1 MRLSPCTGT
10 SYSSWLST
18 TALSLLAGSTFTTA
32 ITLDLTDTNS
42 IKSAASTCAYNLL
55 TFYTGN
61 NTGDVPGNLPQPYY
75 WWEAGAMF
83 GILIDYY
90 YYTNDSQYNDLV
102 TQGML
107 WQTGTDNDYMTPNQ
121 TKTEGNDDQGFWGMA
136 AMSAAEQKFPDPPS
150 SKPQWLALAQA
161 VFNDQAS
168 RWDTQYCNGGLRWQ
182 IFTFNTGY
190 DYKNSISNGCF
201 FNLGARL
208 ALYTGNA
215 TYAQWAEKTFNWT
228 QAVALMDQNYH
239 FYDGA
244 HTTLNCS
251 DINKEQWTYNAGV
264 FLLGASV
271 MYNYTNG
278 SALWQERVN
287 GILNATSIF
296 FATKP
301 ANVMYEVACE
311 PTNTCDTDNYSFKAY
326 LARWLVAS
334 IKYAPFIQ
342 TTVMPWI
349 QASATAAALQCS
361 GGPNGQMCGMKWT
374 AGATWDG
381 TTGVGQQMGA
391 LSVIQANLINQ
402 VAVPVTNKTGGTSTG
417 NAAAGGGG
425 GISTSDPALSQD
437 TITQGSRAGAGILTC
452 LVLISV
458 MSTSWWMMA

>member
-1 MRLSPCTGT
+1 MRLISSAGR
-10 SYSSWLST
+10 SRSSWLST
-18 TALSLLAGSTFTTA
+18 TALSLLAGTTLTSA
-32 ITLDLTDTNS
+32 ISLDLTDPNS
-42 IKSAASTCAYNLL
+42 IKSAAATCAYNLL

-61 NTGDVPGNLPQPYY
+61 HTGDVPGNLPQPYY
-75 WWEAGAMF
+75 WWEAGGMF
-83 GILIDYY
+83 GTLIDYY

-102 TQGML
+102 TQAML
-107 WQTGTDNDYMTPNQ
+107 WQVGPDNDYMTPNQ

-150 SKPQWLALAQA
+150 SQPQWLALAQA

-208 ALYTGNA
+208 ALYTGND
-215 TYAQWAEKTFNWT
+215 TYAQWAAKTFNWT
-228 QAVALMDQNYH
+228 QAVSLMDQNYH

-251 DINKEQWTYNAGV
+251 DINRVQWTYNSGV
-264 FLLGASV
+264 YLLGASV

-278 SALWQERVN
+278 SALWQERVM

-296 FATKP
+296 FTTNP
-301 ANVMYEVACE
+301 PNVMYEVACE
-311 PTNTCDTDNYSFKAY
+311 PVNTCDTDNYSFKAY

-349 QASATAAALQCS
+349 QASATAAAQQCS
-361 GGPNGQMCGMKWT
+361 GGANGQMCGMKWT
-374 AGATWDG
+374 MGSTWDG
-381 TTGVGQQMGA
+381 SQGVGQQMGA
-391 LSVIQANLINQ
+391 LSVIQANLIDQ
-402 VAVPVTNKTGGTSTG
+402 VAVPVTNKTGGTSQG

-425 GISTSDPALSQD
+425 GISTSNPALSQD
-437 TITQGSRAGAGILTC
+437 TITQGSKAGAGILTF
-452 LVLISV
+452 LVLTSV
-458 MSTSWWMMA
+458 MGCTWWMIA

>member
-1 MRLSPCTGT
+1 MRLSPCSGT

>member
-1 MRLSPCTGT
+1 MPNMRLMHHCRDSCP
-10 SYSSWLST
+10 SWVLRT
-18 TALSLLAGSTFTTA
+18 FITLLAGSTLTA
-32 ITLDLTDTNS
+32 GLTLDLNDPNS
-42 IKSAASTCAYNLL
+42 IKAAASNVAYNMM
-55 TFYTGN
+55 TYYTGN
-61 NTGDVPGNLPQPYY
+61 HTGDVPGNLPAPYY

-83 GILIDYY
+83 GSLIDYY
-90 YYTNDSQYNDLV
+90 YYTNDSTYNDAV

-107 WQTGTDNDYMTPNQ
+107 WQVGPDNDYMTPNQ

-136 AMSAAEQKFPDPPS
+136 AMAAAEQKFPDPPAD
-150 SKPQWLALAQA
+150 KPQWLALAQA

-208 ALYTGNA
+208 AVYTGND

-228 QAVALMDQNYH
+228 QAVQLMDSNYH

-251 DINKEQWTYNAGV
+251 DINKLQWTYNPGV
-264 FLLGASV
+264 FLLGAAN

-278 SALWQERVN
+278 SALWAERIN

-296 FATKP
+296 FQ
-301 ANVMYEVACE
+301 NGVMYEVACE

-326 LARWLVAS
+326 LSRWMAAS
-334 IKYAPFIQ
+334 IKYAPFING
-342 TTVMPWI
+342 TVMNLL
-349 QASATAAALQCS
+349 QKSATAAALQCS
-361 GGPNGQMCGMKWT
+361 GGPNGQMCGQKWT

-381 TTGVGQQMGA
+381 TMGVGQQMSA
-391 LSVIQANLINQ
+391 LEVIQANLIAQ
-402 VAVPVTNKTGGTSTG
+402 VPVPVTNKTGGTSQG
-417 NAAAGGGG
+417 NPAAGGGSG
-425 GISTSDPALSQD
+425 SSSNPALS
-437 TITQGSRAGAGILTC
+437 TESITGKDKAGAGVLTT

-458 MSTSWWMMA
+458 IGGAWWMIA

>member
-1 MRLSPCTGT
+1 
-10 SYSSWLST
+10 
-18 TALSLLAGSTFTTA
+18 
-32 ITLDLTDTNS
+32 
-42 IKSAASTCAYNLL
+42 
-55 TFYTGN
+55 
-61 NTGDVPGNLPQPYY
+61 
-75 WWEAGAMF
+75 MF

-271 MYNYTNG
+271 MYNYV
-278 SALWQERVN
+278 SYLDSSKEKHALTVFFHRLMVPLSGKSGLMAFSTPPPSSSLPNPQ
-287 GILNATSIF
+287 TSC
-296 FATKP
+296 TKSP
-301 ANVMYEVACE
+301 ANL
-311 PTNTCDTDNYSFKAY
+311 PTRAIQITTPSRPIWHVGWSHLSNTPPS
-326 LARWLVAS
+326 
-334 IKYAPFIQ
+334 
-342 TTVMPWI
+342 
-349 QASATAAALQCS
+349 
-361 GGPNGQMCGMKWT
+361 
-374 AGATWDG
+374 
-381 TTGVGQQMGA
+381 
-391 LSVIQANLINQ
+391 
-402 VAVPVTNKTGGTSTG
+402 
-417 NAAAGGGG
+417 
-425 GISTSDPALSQD
+425 
-437 TITQGSRAGAGILTC
+437 SRLP
-452 LVLISV
+452 
-458 MSTSWWMMA
+458 